1 MDSIVSVE
9 HLAKRYGSTTAL
21 ADVSLDVMRGEIFGI
36 VGPNGAGE
44 TTTVELLQGLRR
56 PDGGRVEVLGLDPQR
71 DVAAIRQRV
80 GTQLQ
85 AAVPP
90 DRLKVWEALDLYA
103 TYDDD
108 PADTQQL
115 LLERDLVDKRDAAFD
130 SLSGGQR
137 KRLFIALALI
147 GSPELVFLD
156 ELTTGL
162 DPQARRLTWD
172 HIRQI
177 RARGVTVVLV
187 THFMDEA
194 EALCDRIAVI
204 DAGRVVALDTPA
216 SLTLPAIEAGA
227 TGYLLKDTPRDDLF
241 RAVRATSR
249 GGSTLTPPVASRLMG
264 RMRGSSQTLS
274 TREVEVLRRAYD
286 KLGVSN
292 RTAAVVTA
300 LERGL
305 LELDRPGT

>member
-1 MDSIVSVE
+1 MDTIVRVE
-9 HLAKRYGSTTAL
+9 HLAKRYGSATAV

-36 VGPNGAGE
+36 VGPNGAGK

-56 PDGGRVEVLGLDPQR
+56 PDAGRVEVLGLDPQR

-85 AAVPP
+85 AAVLP
-90 DRLKVWEALDLYA
+90 DRVKVWEALDLYA
-103 TYDDD
+103 TYYDD
-108 PADTQQL
+108 PADPQQL
-115 LLERDLVDKRDAAFD
+115 LADWDLVDKRNAAFE

-137 KRLFIALALI
+137 QRLFIALALI

-172 HIRQI
+172 HIRAI

-194 EALCDRIAVI
+194 ETLCDRIAVI
-204 DAGRVVALDTPA
+204 DAGRVVALDTPG
-216 SLTLPAIEAGA
+216 SLT
-227 TGYLLKDTPRDDLF
+227 
-241 RAVRATSR
+241 
-249 GGSTLTPPVASRLMG
+249 
-264 RMRGSSQTLS
+264 
-274 TREVEVLRRAYD
+274 RRAGQAQQVRFTAPAGFSPRW
-286 KLGVSN
+286 LATVTGVEQVDHSG
-292 RTAAVVTA
+292 AAVVVTGSGPLLARVATA
-300 LERGL
+300 LAAHDAAPDDLSVQRTSLEDAF
-305 LELDRPGT
+305 LELTGERTPTRSS